1 MRKDADT
8 LAFLLEL
15 NQQCAAR
22 ETAGH
27 PITPPGLPLP
37 PGERLPFAG
46 EDPEPDEVE
55 RMLIRVPRA
64 DGRSLA
70 RALAD
75 ARAVRSARRASGP
88 VRVQVD
94 PVRIG

>member
-15 NQQCAAR
+15 NQQGAAR

-37 PGERLPFAG
+37 PEERGAFVTK
-46 EDPEPDEVE
+46 DC
-55 RMLIRVPRA
+55 IRA
-64 DGRSLA
+64 
-70 RALAD
+70 
-75 ARAVRSARRASGP
+75 
-88 VRVQVD
+88 
-94 PVRIG
+94 